1 MKKNILTTLIL
12 LFSFQLIFSQ
22 EKLTENQKLT
32 SLCKVWGFMKYYH
45 PSVRA
50 GEYDW
55 DRELLCIMPSLVS
68 LPSKE
73 KRNEVLVK
81 WIDQFD
87 FKKKN
92 GIYSLCASDSI
103 KLLPDLDWIEDKSN
117 LGTIL
122 SDRLKEIR
130 DAERDTASYYV
141 NLGVINMGNA
151 VFEHEERYSK
161 CTFPEIKVYDSIISH
176 SNCP

>member
-1 MKKNILTTLIL
+1 MSRFLLIV
-12 LFSFQLIFSQ
+12 SFVWCCCSCISLHKDNNMSP
-22 EKLTENQKLT
+22 EMPGGEYTHADVENLAL
-32 SLCKVWGFMKYYH
+32 LCKVWGFMKYYH

-92 GIYSLCASDSI
+92 GYKRSVELSEEYGMYRQYYCGCVFSI
-103 KLLPDLDWIEDKSN
+103 VCV
-117 LGTIL
+117 
-122 SDRLKEIR
+122 RRIR
-130 DAERDTASYYV
+130 
-141 NLGVINMGNA
+141 
-151 VFEHEERYSK
+151 
-161 CTFPEIKVYDSIISH
+161 
-176 SNCP
+176 

>member
-1 MKKNILTTLIL
+1 MSRFLLIV
-12 LFSFQLIFSQ
+12 SFVWCCCSCISLHKDNNMSP
-22 EKLTENQKLT
+22 EMPGGEYTHADVENLAL
-32 SLCKVWGFMKYYH
+32 LCKVWGFMKYYH

-122 SDRLKEIR
+122 SDRLK
-130 DAERDTASYYV
+130 
-141 NLGVINMGNA
+141 
-151 VFEHEERYSK
+151 
-161 CTFPEIKVYDSIISH
+161 
-176 SNCP
+176 